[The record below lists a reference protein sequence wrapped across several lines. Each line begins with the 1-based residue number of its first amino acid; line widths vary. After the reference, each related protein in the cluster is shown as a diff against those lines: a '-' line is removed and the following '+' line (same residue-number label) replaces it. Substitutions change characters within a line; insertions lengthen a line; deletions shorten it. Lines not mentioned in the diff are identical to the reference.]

1 MQKEDETIIHVPAIK
16 SQSKLIDN
24 PKELEISEIDP
35 HILLEQNYKF
45 FLQFS
50 KLHEANQMLKNE
62 LQNLIREKIQLKQY
76 ISKIEVN
83 SVLNNKQRK
92 KDKAEIEVKSE
103 VNDIYTNRKVICN
116 NNTQRH
122 RRNKNEIQREFVCGY
137 PNCKKSYGSEGSL
150 NQHIKIKH
158 NNIKYK
164 EEEVKEK

>member
-16 SQSKLIDN
+16 GQSKLIDN

-83 SVLNNKQRK
+83 SVLNNK
-92 KDKAEIEVKSE
+92 
-103 VNDIYTNRKVICN
+103 
-116 NNTQRH
+116 
-122 RRNKNEIQREFVCGY
+122 
-137 PNCKKSYGSEGSL
+137 
-150 NQHIKIKH
+150 
-158 NNIKYK
+158 
-164 EEEVKEK
+164 

>member
-50 KLHEANQMLKNE
+50 KLHKANQMLKNE

-83 SVLNNKQRK
+83 SVLNNK
-92 KDKAEIEVKSE
+92 
-103 VNDIYTNRKVICN
+103 
-116 NNTQRH
+116 
-122 RRNKNEIQREFVCGY
+122 
-137 PNCKKSYGSEGSL
+137 
-150 NQHIKIKH
+150 
-158 NNIKYK
+158 
-164 EEEVKEK
+164 